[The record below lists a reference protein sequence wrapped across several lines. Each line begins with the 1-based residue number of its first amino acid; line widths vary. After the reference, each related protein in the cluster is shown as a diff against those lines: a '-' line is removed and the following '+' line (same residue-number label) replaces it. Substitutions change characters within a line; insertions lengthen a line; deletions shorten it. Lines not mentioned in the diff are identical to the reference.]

1 VAWSLLLDP
10 SCTGGGT
17 GNTDSGSSVSSG
29 GSGSSVSSG
38 GSGISSG
45 GSGVSSG
52 VSGISSGG
60 SSGGNKLDG
69 SIIPSLTDNTSSS
82 SILGDSISGYTY
94 DLIAVGRQVLS
105 DRFRQ
110 GKQFLSSSFCKK
122 FL

>member
-29 GSGSSVSSG
+29 GSGSSVSSD
-38 GSGISSG
+38 

-52 VSGISSGG
+52 GT
-60 SSGGNKLDG
+60 SGGNKLDG
-69 SIIPSLTDNTSSS
+69 SIIPSLIDNTSSS

-110 GKQFLSSSFCKK
+110 GK
-122 FL
+122 